1 MNVGR
6 LSRIQFA
13 VKYFSGFKNPP
24 DEIAHF
30 SVYSFSFFLLDS
42 LHAVMVFC
50 YQNCS
55 DLTGEKIVLLIETVF
70 LKFKPEG

>member
-1 MNVGR
+1 MNVDR

-50 YQNCS
+50 YQNCC
-55 DLTGEKIVLLIETVF
+55 DVMREKVVLMIETVF